1 MVAIAVGWSN
11 LNGNGGGSGKKA
23 KPFIIVEGPTLTTR
37 ECPGL
42 IVVVDCVAIPVQV
55 FTNDR
60 ATAVVARIWKPR
72 RRTVLT
78 EKGDWQQERRKL
90 K

>member
-42 IVVVDCVAIPVQV
+42 VVVIDLVAITIQV

-60 ATAVVARIWKPR
+60 AAAVVSGIWKPR
-72 RRTVLT
+72 RRTVLA
-78 EKGDWQQERRKL
+78 KKIKR
-90 K
+90 